1 MHLKI
6 PATTKLLDI
15 SRNQLER
22 LYLKKQLKFVTLGKQ
37 KLTTI
42 SWILDYLGDDP
53 DVREIILSRYKA
65 LLKERGKLIN

>member
-6 PATTKLLDI
+6 PSASKLLDL
-15 SRNQLER
+15 SRAQLER
-22 LYLKKQLKFVTLGKQ
+22 LYIKKQLKHITLGKQ

-42 SWILDYLGDDP
+42 AWILDYLGDDP

-65 LLKERGKLIN
+65 LLQERGKLTN